1 MKKIEGDKV
10 FVNKGMVM
18 EIREMMGF
26 DIQSS
31 IIPTDIWIKM
41 MGFADGQDD
50 VEFFFWDSNSDFVF
64 TEVFDEDAKEFIRN
78 ADFILDYN
86 EYFFKPLGEL
96 MNTHDDLVREY
107 NEKADYYR
115 NKMNECIN
123 ETGAEK
129 IYNNAKPIM
138 DALDL
143 KIRELYKLVKYKDK
157 LERETAEKEAEERR
171 KDAERIASEEQQI
184 EEIFYGPEEEKTTI
198 VTKVLG
204 KFLGRGKKT
213 KK

>member
-1 MKKIEGDKV
+1 MKKLEGNRV
-10 FVNKGMVM
+10 FVNKGMIM

-50 VEFFFWDSNSDFVF
+50 VEFFFWDGNSDFVF
-64 TEVFDEDAKEFIRN
+64 TEVFDEDAKEFIRK

-86 EYFFKPLGEL
+86 EYFSKPLGEL
-96 MNTHDDLVREY
+96 MDIHDDLAREY

-115 NKMNECIN
+115 DRINECIDEN
-123 ETGAEK
+123 GAEK

-143 KIRELYKLVKYKDK
+143 KIRELYKLVKYKDEI
-157 LERETAEKEAEERR
+157 EREAAEKEEIERKAE
-171 KDAERIASEEQQI
+171 AERIASEERQI
-184 EEIFYGPEEEKTTI
+184 EEIFYGPEEEKTTLI
-198 VTKVLG
+198 TKVLG